1 MENCK
6 LKKWFLFESVC
17 KSVCE
22 KAVIKFDDAEIEKHG
37 FYQYKRPISIKN
49 IDIN

>member
-1 MENCK
+1 MENCT
-6 LKKWFLFESVC
+6 LKKWIFFESAC

-22 KAVIKFDDAEIEKHG
+22 KAITKFDDAEIEKQK

>member
-6 LKKWFLFESVC
+6 LKKWIFFESAC

-22 KAVIKFDDAEIEKHG
+22 KAITKFDDAEIEKQK
-37 FYQYKRPISIKN
+37 FYQYKRSISIKN